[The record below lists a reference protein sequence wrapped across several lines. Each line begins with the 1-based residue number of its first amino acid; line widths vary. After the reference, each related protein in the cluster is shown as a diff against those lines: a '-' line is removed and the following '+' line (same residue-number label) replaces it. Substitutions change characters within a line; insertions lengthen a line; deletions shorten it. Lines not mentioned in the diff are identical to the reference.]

1 MLVPYLWY
9 FETPVVRGKIQTFF
23 TTKDLEKLGKRD
35 GSVIS
40 MKFMSSWVWWQAEVE
55 GLGV

>member
-23 TTKDLEKLGKRD
+23 TTNYLEKLGKRD
-35 GSVIS
+35 RSVIS
-40 MKFMSSWVWWQAEVE
+40 MKFMSSWVW
-55 GLGV
+55 